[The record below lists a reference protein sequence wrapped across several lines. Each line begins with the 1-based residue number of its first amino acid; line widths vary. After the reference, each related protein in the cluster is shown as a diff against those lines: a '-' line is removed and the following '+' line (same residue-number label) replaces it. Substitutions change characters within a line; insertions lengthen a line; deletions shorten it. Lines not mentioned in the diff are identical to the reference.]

1 MMRLNY
7 SSLMKRIT
15 LIMCKAKI
23 INTALIIAGS
33 FFTASAMSVN
43 YTASHL
49 TLNCSGRG
57 RVDVIFHV
65 YGHRQEMWQG
75 NFEIGSGHR
84 VSNGVDIVRFVNGD
98 ILFHDMKLDR
108 YAFHYNK
115 SDKSLNPCVV
125 VAEKK
130 TAPVNLWTVR

>member
-1 MMRLNY
+1 
-7 SSLMKRIT
+7 
-15 LIMCKAKI
+15 MCETKI
-23 INTALIIAGS
+23 FKPALIIVWS
-33 FFTASAMSVN
+33 FFTAPALSVN

-57 RVDVIFHV
+57 RVDVIYHA
-65 YGHRQEMWQG
+65 YGLRQERWQG

-84 VSNGVDIVRFVNGD
+84 LSNGVDIVRFVNGD

-108 YAFHYNK
+108 YAFHYKK

-130 TAPVNLWTVR
+130 PAPVDLWTFR